1 MNNKIVVGITQGD
14 SNGISYEVIIK
25 ALSDP
30 RIMEMCTPVI
40 YGSSRIFGIHKKN
53 IPEMEGLSTNIVN
66 SPKELHPKRI
76 NIINCIPDS
85 LVAEPGKA
93 SSESA
98 RGAMLALETAVADL
112 KKGEIDVLVTAPFN
126 KASMNRDG
134 FSFPGHTEYL
144 AKEFGAQESLMFM
157 VSPVLK
163 VGLVTNHLPVKSIAS
178 SITSDLIIHKYKLMS
193 ESLRKD
199 FGIDRPKIAV
209 LSLNPHAG
217 DEGLLGTEEEEII
230 KPAIKSLKHSGEL
243 AFGPYSPDGFFASPL
258 MSKFD
263 AVLAMYHDQGLIP
276 FKALSFESGVNFTAG
291 LPVVRTSPDHGTGH
305 DIAGKNLAS
314 GASMLSAIYSAID
327 IFNKRLEY
335 EEIRANPLKVETPV
349 SRNNND

>member
-30 RIMEMCTPVI
+30 RILEMCTPVI

-144 AKEFGAQESLMFM
+144 AKEFGVQESLMFM
-157 VSPVLK
+157 VSPVHK
-163 VGLVTNHLPVKSIAS
+163 V
-178 SITSDLIIHKYKLMS
+178 
-193 ESLRKD
+193 
-199 FGIDRPKIAV
+199 
-209 LSLNPHAG
+209 
-217 DEGLLGTEEEEII
+217 
-230 KPAIKSLKHSGEL
+230 
-243 AFGPYSPDGFFASPL
+243 
-258 MSKFD
+258 
-263 AVLAMYHDQGLIP
+263 
-276 FKALSFESGVNFTAG
+276 
-291 LPVVRTSPDHGTGH
+291 
-305 DIAGKNLAS
+305 
-314 GASMLSAIYSAID
+314 
-327 IFNKRLEY
+327 
-335 EEIRANPLKVETPV
+335 
-349 SRNNND
+349 

>member
-25 ALSDP
+25 ALSDT
-30 RIMEMCTPVI
+30 RILEICTPVI

-53 IPEMEGLSTNIVN
+53 IPEMEGLSTNIIN

-98 RGAMLALETAVADL
+98 KGAMLSLETAVADL

-134 FSFPGHTEYL
+134 FNFPGHTEYL
-144 AKEFGAQESLMFM
+144 AKEFGVEESLMFM
-157 VSPVLK
+157 ISPILK
-163 VGLVTNHLPVKSIAS
+163 VGLVTNHLSIKDVSS
-178 SITSDLIIHKYKLMS
+178 SITSDLIIHKFKLMAQ
-193 ESLRKD
+193 SLKRD

-217 DEGLLGTEEEEII
+217 DEGLIGTEEEDVI
-230 KPAIKSLKHSGEL
+230 KPAIKELKHSGEM
-243 AFGPYSPDGFFASPL
+243 AFGPYSPDGFFSSQL

-276 FKALSFESGVNFTAG
+276 FKALSTDGGVNFTAG
-291 LPVVRTSPDHGTGH
+291 LPVVRTSPDHGTGQ

-314 GASMLSAIYSAID
+314 GSSMLSAIYCAID
-327 IFNKRLEY
+327 VFNKRQEY
-335 EEIRANPLKVETPV
+335 EIIRANPLKVEIPV